1 MYTEDVQRD
10 ELETFLETLLDQE
23 FDTIVDDG
31 STPEVTHHVILNVS
45 RGALCLWFSSGVSED
60 L

>member
-1 MYTEDVQRD
+1 MTYLFSLSVGVQAD

-31 STPEVTHHVILNVS
+31 STPEVGHVTIT
-45 RGALCLWFSSGVSED
+45 
-60 L
+60 